1 MLRISCARQIGE
13 EGADPKYFRGGLTR
27 NGWKMFK
34 MTEVE
39 TWVGGRGWGDE
50 KNSVLDMLTWIV
62 GGNHRVMISIR
73 VEGTQGWQ

>member
-34 MTEVE
+34 MIERS
-39 TWVGGRGWGDE
+39 GGL
-50 KNSVLDMLTWIV
+50 S
-62 GGNHRVMISIR
+62 GGSGM
-73 VEGTQGWQ
+73 GG